1 MNHSKLAKLK
11 ALLSVITPESW
22 RFDEEYAVD
31 NDGHALIVDVQD
43 VAIARCFQQP
53 HDTWL
58 ASDNAKFITLSHE
71 VMPDLL
77 EAVTL
82 LAEYAPDLEVI
93 KRLQGVEASPNKTDS
108 DLYKAISTLEMN
120 QHYLEKL
127 SDAGD
132 KGAASAW
139 AANQFV
145 LNSLKR
151 VTLTDKGFFFN
162 GIEITNPTL
171 SSCGRFR
178 VDPIEAYGFHVFKTG
193 GGGSMLLLDTSD
205 GDSICLKYNGLSHEL
220 PIENGE
226 PFMMEIYDKEGNEK
240 AIFNLK
246 TGIAPE

>member
-11 ALLSVITPESW
+11 ALLSIITPESW

-43 VAIARCFQQP
+43 VAIARCYQQP

-77 EAVTL
+77 QA
-82 LAEYAPDLEVI
+82 
-93 KRLQGVEASPNKTDS
+93 VEA
-108 DLYKAISTLEMN
+108 LEMN
-120 QHYLEKL
+120 QLYLKKL
-127 SDAGD
+127 SDTGD

-139 AANQFV
+139 AANQLV
-145 LNSLKR
+145 LNNLKGGR
-151 VTLTDKGFFFN
+151 KGSDVTLTDKGFVFN
-162 GIEITNPTL
+162 GVEINNPTL

-178 VDPIEAYGFHVFKTG
+178 VDPIEAYGFYIYGTG
-193 GGGSMLLLDTSD
+193 GGCTALQLDTSD
-205 GDSICLKYNGLSHEL
+205 GGYIWLTDMGQSHEL
-220 PIENGE
+220 PINNSE
-226 PFMMEIYDKEGNEK
+226 PFMMGFYDKEGEEK